1 MLQLSRP
8 ATWVFLFRGAHT
20 DTDSDTGPG
29 LPSQQH
35 TKPALC
41 SATAHWVL
49 LLDSWCRS
57 FNIALLANT
66 HTGIKARI
74 HITQAHTDTDA
85 HIGQFLQGGNFG
97 PVEPFQ
103 STLTFPFLP
112 SDFGSFWGQMPLAMM
127 VMVIC
132 RTSIS
137 QNSNSSSSVSRWA
150 REEPENE
157 NHLNTISKM
166 MGTLVQVELH
176 RFSYRKALMWPQK
189 MPKIAV

>member
-8 ATWVFLFRGAHT
+8 ATWVLLFRQAHT

-35 TKPALC
+35 SKPALC

-97 PVEPFQ
+97 CFVSLRLRVPKCDEIDHFFQ
-103 STLTFPFLP
+103 LYCWLFFICWGWHFGWTCGAFSKYPNFSVFTLWFWQFL
-112 SDFGSFWGQMPLAMM
+112 
-127 VMVIC
+127 
-132 RTSIS
+132 R
-137 QNSNSSSSVSRWA
+137 SNAIGDDGDGDLS
-150 REEPENE
+150 
-157 NHLNTISKM
+157 HHYL
-166 MGTLVQVELH
+166 
-176 RFSYRKALMWPQK
+176 
-189 MPKIAV
+189 PKFKQL